1 MMILA
6 QESNKS
12 GWNLTPF
19 TTLATNQPSLKTKL
33 DEFGGWNND
42 FAQNDGV
49 PSELLRMAKKLKN
62 YWKVSS
68 KVTTDAKRQL
78 LALNNLVQP
87 FKDNNLPN
95 DDDGGKDKSFK

>member
-42 FAQNDGV
+42 FA
-49 PSELLRMAKKLKN
+49 
-62 YWKVSS
+62 
-68 KVTTDAKRQL
+68 
-78 LALNNLVQP
+78 
-87 FKDNNLPN
+87 
-95 DDDGGKDKSFK
+95 

>member
-1 MMILA
+1 
-6 QESNKS
+6 
-12 GWNLTPF
+12 
-19 TTLATNQPSLKTKL
+19 
-33 DEFGGWNND
+33 
-42 FAQNDGV
+42 
-49 PSELLRMAKKLKN
+49 MAKKLKN